1 MKKLFIIC
9 ALVTSAASYSYAQ
22 DQGGFGGGPGGAGGY
37 GGRGQGQGGQNAQAR
52 TPEAKSQTYLET
64 LMESFIL
71 NKEQRAQT
79 LAILINENKS
89 LDSLMATMV
98 PPQGSQPQ
106 PGAAPDPGAMQS
118 RQALMQSIQPKRKAI
133 MDAAEAQFISVLSE
147 KQRKLYLSSIKD
159 RPETQ
164 GFGVT
169 GGRGG
174 QQGQGGQG
182 RGQGGQ
188 GGFGGGGGGFG
199 GGGGREF
206 GGGGF

>member
-9 ALVTSAASYSYAQ
+9 ALATSVASFSYAQ
-22 DQGGFGGGPGGAGGY
+22 DQGGFGGGPGGAGGF
-37 GGRGQGQGGQNAQAR
+37 GGRGQGQGQNAQAR

-98 PPQGSQPQ
+98 PPQGGQPQ
-106 PGAAPDPGAMQS
+106 PGAAPDPAAMQA
-118 RQALMQSIQPKRKAI
+118 RQALVQSIQPKRKAI
-133 MDAAEAQFISVLSE
+133 MDAAEAQFILVLSE

-159 RPETQ
+159 RPEAQ

-188 GGFGGGGGGFG
+188 GGFGGGG
-199 GGGGREF
+199 REF